1 MLVRLLQPRTERK
14 EKMKWSMILLL
25 GLLAAGCLKTKLNG
39 WTNLIQNNPV
49 GFEDAVNG
57 SYYKDESNAS
67 ALFIQSTGKYINEL
81 EYRLEKR

>member
-14 EKMKWSMILLL
+14 EKMKWLMILLL

-57 SYYKDESNAS
+57 SYYKDESIAR

>member
-14 EKMKWSMILLL
+14 EKMKWLMILLL

-57 SYYKDESNAS
+57 IYYKDESNAS
-67 ALFIQSTGKYINEL
+67 SLFIQSTGKYINEL
-81 EYRLEKR
+81 EYRLEKQ